1 MPKSQ
6 LGNLSDISFELKING
21 ESRQIGNT
29 KDLLFSFDKIIAY
42 VSKFV
47 TLKVGDLIYTGTPA
61 GVGPVHIG
69 DKLQGY
75 IKGDLFLEFE
85 VK

>member
-1 MPKSQ
+1 MV
-6 LGNLSDISFELKING
+6 LRHLVELKING
-21 ESRQIGNT
+21 QSRQVGST
-29 KDLLFSFDKIIAY
+29 KDLLFNFDQVISH

-47 TLKVGDLIYTGTPA
+47 TLKVGDLIYTGTPS

-75 IKGDLFLEFE
+75 VQGDLFLEFE